1 MWGPRSGVTFTI
13 AHPRSCCHPFKMHMY
28 VCVCVGGGVRWRYV
42 VCGFSKMCSVRGI
55 VLLALPAPLRA
66 KAYLSGV
73 RWMDYS
79 SAGERGSEMKRG
91 GCRPRFAHHY
101 SPFSPCWY
109 ARLGYAVFPRSTFCS
124 ILCLVCNGPN
134 PYRRQRRRR
143 HCLQGKGCVQRRGEK
158 VGRWQMRK
166 GDIEC
171 VCVCASVCE
180 WWCLR
185 RRWPPS
191 RTTRRSRVADTHK
204 QTHTMHGGI
213 YKLNCIALRWFS
225 FSQSLRRE
233 RSTYRLRENTH
244 IFFSIV

>member
-1 MWGPRSGVTFTI
+1 MGP
-13 AHPRSCCHPFKMHMY
+13 AQWCHFYYCPPQKLLPSFQDAY
-28 VCVCVGGGVRWRYV
+28 VCVCLCWWRCTMALCCV
-42 VCGFSKMCSVRGI
+42 WVLKNVFRPGDRFACS
-55 VLLALPAPLRA
+55 APLRA
-66 KAYLSGV
+66 KAYPSGV

-79 SAGERGSEMKRG
+79 PAGERGSGLKRG

-134 PYRRQRRRR
+134 PYRRRRRR
-143 HCLQGKGCVQRRGEK
+143 RRQCLQRKGCVQRRGEK

-191 RTTRRSRVADTHK
+191 RTTRRSRVADTNKH
-204 QTHTMHGGI
+204 THH
-213 YKLNCIALRWFS
+213 A
-225 FSQSLRRE
+225 RRD
-233 RSTYRLRENTH
+233 
-244 IFFSIV
+244 I